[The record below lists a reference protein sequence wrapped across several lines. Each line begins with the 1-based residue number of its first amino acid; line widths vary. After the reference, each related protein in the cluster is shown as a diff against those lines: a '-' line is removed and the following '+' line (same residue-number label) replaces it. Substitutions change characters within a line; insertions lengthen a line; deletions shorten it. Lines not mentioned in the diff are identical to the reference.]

1 MVEMMVE
8 RGVDIHGRRDAV
20 VAVMVTVVT
29 VMAVVGG
36 CSRIHVHHHRGRG
49 GRGGG
54 GRHGVAGEEVVHLAA
69 VVVTVGT
76 VTVVGSDSRH

>member
-1 MVEMMVE
+1 MVEVMVE

-20 VAVMVTVVT
+20 GAVMVTVVT
-29 VMAVVGG
+29 VVGG